1 MQVILRLI
9 MLWTLLLFSSLA
21 LAEFKRSIV
30 ESGGDVSLPSGCVGS
45 DQRIQLKNGIVEM
58 LKSSGEVYRVLLDK
72 QLGSLPIYIGSEGNP
87 ALCVLAFKYAEND
100 VNETYTVFVFA
111 PKADRYSASR
121 IGFVTN
127 PDFSSGLIKSNYKD
141 GPVTYNDNL
150 CFSKQNKDYY
160 LCGRRE
166 QFTENLEK
174 AQKCGELQCAPSSIV
189 KEGTNV
195 SVSAVVISS
204 KASLFKEEGASHFER
219 RNGYLVL
226 GDEVVLT
233 DFGQGE
239 SGLYYQVDFR
249 GRSIGWIFSGDLR
262 VKD

>member
-1 MQVILRLI
+1 MKITVRVIVS
-9 MLWTLLLFSSLA
+9 WALLMFSA
-21 LAEFKRSIV
+21 LVFADFKMFVVNTGEDAI
-30 ESGGDVSLPSGCVGS
+30 LPSDCAGS
-45 DQRIQLKNGIVEM
+45 NQRIQLKNGIVEM
-58 LKSSGEVYRVLLDK
+58 VKTSGEVYRVGLDK
-72 QLGSLPIYIGSEGNP
+72 QLGSLPVYIGSEGKP
-87 ALCVLAFKYAEND
+87 PLCVLGFKYAEND
-100 VNETYTVFVFA
+100 VNETYAVFVFD
-111 PKADRYSASR
+111 PKADEYNASN

-141 GPVTYNDNL
+141 GAVTYNDDL

-174 AQKCGELQCAPSSIV
+174 VQRCGELQCASSSIV
-189 KEGTNV
+189 KEGTTA

-204 KASLFKEEGASHFER
+204 KASLFKKEGASHFEK

-249 GRSIGWIFSGDLR
+249 GKSIGWIFSGDLR

>member
-1 MQVILRLI
+1 MKITVRVIVS
-9 MLWTLLLFSSLA
+9 WTLLLFSA
-21 LAEFKRSIV
+21 LVFADFKMFV
-30 ESGGDVSLPSGCVGS
+30 VDTEEDAVLPRDCVGS
-45 DQRIQLKNGIVEM
+45 NQRIQLKAGIVEM
-58 LKSSGEVYRVLLDK
+58 VESSGEVYRVGLDK

-100 VNETYTVFVFA
+100 VNETYAVFVFD
-111 PKADRYSASR
+111 PKAERYSASR

-150 CFSKQNKDYY
+150 CFSKKNKDYY

-174 AQKCGELQCAPSSIV
+174 AQKCGELQCASSSIV

-204 KASLFKEEGASHFER
+204 KASLFKKEGASHFQR

-262 VKD
+262 VND

>member
-9 MLWTLLLFSSLA
+9 MAWTLLLFSSFA
-21 LAEFKRSIV
+21 LAEFKRFVV
-30 ESGGDVSLPSGCVGS
+30 ESGGDVSIPSGCVGS

-58 LKSSGEVYRVLLDK
+58 VKSSGEVYRMGLDK
-72 QLGSLPIYIGSEGNP
+72 QLGSLPVYIGSEGEP
-87 ALCVLAFKYAEND
+87 ALCVLGFKYAENN
-100 VNETYTVFVFA
+100 VNETYAVYVFDQQS
-111 PKADRYSASR
+111 DRYSASR

-127 PDFSSGLIKSNYKD
+127 PDLSSGLIKNNYKD
-141 GPVTYNDNL
+141 GPVTYNDDL

-174 AQKCGELQCAPSSIV
+174 VQRCGELQCASSSIV

-204 KASLFKEEGASHFER
+204 KASLFKKEGASHFER
-219 RNGYLVL
+219 RHGYLVL

-233 DFGQGE
+233 DFGQRE
-239 SGLYYQVDFR
+239 SGLYYQVNFR

-262 VKD
+262 VKN

>member
-1 MQVILRLI
+1 MS
-9 MLWTLLLFSSLA
+9 WTLLLFSSLA
-21 LAEFKRSIV
+21 LAEFKSSVV

-45 DQRIQLKNGIVEM
+45 GQRLQLKNGIVEM
-58 LKSSGEVYRVLLDK
+58 VKSSGEVYRMGLDK
-72 QLGSLPIYIGSEGNP
+72 QLGSQQVYIGLEGEQ
-87 ALCVLAFKYAEND
+87 ALCVLGFKYAENN
-100 VNETYTVFVFA
+100 VNETYAVFVFD
-111 PKADRYSASR
+111 PQADRFSASR

-141 GPVTYNDNL
+141 GPVTYNDDL
-150 CFSKQNKDYY
+150 CFSKQKKDYY

-166 QFTENLEK
+166 QFTKNLEK
-174 AQKCGELQCAPSSIV
+174 VQRCGELQCASSSIV
-189 KEGTNV
+189 KEGTTA

-204 KASLFKEEGASHFER
+204 KASLFKKEGASHFEK

-249 GRSIGWIFSGDLR
+249 GKSIGWIFSGDLR
-262 VKD
+262 VKE